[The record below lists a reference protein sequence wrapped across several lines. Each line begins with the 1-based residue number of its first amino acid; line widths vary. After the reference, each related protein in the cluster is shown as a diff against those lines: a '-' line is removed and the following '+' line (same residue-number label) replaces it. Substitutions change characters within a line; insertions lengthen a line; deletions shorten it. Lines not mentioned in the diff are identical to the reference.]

1 MADWMQLDL
10 FLERQ
15 YQIFFIDL
23 LLENNV
29 F

>member
-1 MADWMQLDL
+1 M
-10 FLERQ
+10 
-15 YQIFFIDL
+15 